1 MRTLFLAFV
10 VSISSCTLGQ
20 VADAKPSADQ
30 TADLAARKAAETDL
44 GKSKKALL
52 ELSSDLEGMTRSL
65 RGSDIDNALAIDQR
79 STFGVMYVDATVWF
93 LAMYNRMECDSD
105 RAIAKAVLSDRLGFY
120 SQMLG
125 MAADQTN
132 GYLAYSR
139 VPAIAQQ
146 GRLIKDELRNA
157 KNNLDEIAASLK

>member
-1 MRTLFLAFV
+1 
-10 VSISSCTLGQ
+10 
-20 VADAKPSADQ
+20 
-30 TADLAARKAAETDL
+30 
-44 GKSKKALL
+44 
-52 ELSSDLEGMTRSL
+52 
-65 RGSDIDNALAIDQR
+65 
-79 STFGVMYVDATVWF
+79 MYVDATVWF